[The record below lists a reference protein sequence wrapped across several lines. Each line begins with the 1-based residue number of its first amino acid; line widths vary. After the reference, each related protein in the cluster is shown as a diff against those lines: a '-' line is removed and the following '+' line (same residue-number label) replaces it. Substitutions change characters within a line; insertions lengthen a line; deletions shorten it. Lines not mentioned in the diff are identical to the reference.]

1 MPTRIGQ
8 TKGAGFSPAPV
19 SRVGSVAH
27 PPTAAAGVVQ
37 RLRGRIVS
45 GALQPGTALPP
56 ERELAEQLDVS
67 RATLREGLSILA
79 HMGLVTIQRGR
90 SGGAVVTAPPAA
102 TVSSSI
108 TLLFQTRVVT
118 AGQLCE
124 FRRALEVEAAQLAA
138 TRRGQSDLTTIAS
151 ALQAYVASGSD
162 PTRQNSRGRAFHYA
176 VARASGNPLLTETL
190 LSLDEAFAECFDL
203 QHAVPDPAWLIHDI
217 HAPICDAIRQ
227 RDAVAARRAMLAH
240 FDQLDQALGE
250 LGLSQRPVASH
261 GESSTISRNAQDLI
275 VARG

>member
-1 MPTRIGQ
+1 M
-8 TKGAGFSPAPV
+8 
-19 SRVGSVAH
+19 AH

-45 GALQPGTALPP
+45 GALQPGTVLPS

-90 SGGAVVTAPPAA
+90 SGGAVVTAPPPA

-138 TRRGQSDLTTIAS
+138 VRRSEAELTTIAS
-151 ALQAYVASGSD
+151 ALRAYIASGSD
-162 PTRQNSRGRAFHYA
+162 PAQQSSRGRAFHYA

-203 QHAVPDPAWLIHDI
+203 QHAAPDPAWLIHDI
-217 HAPICDAIRQ
+217 HAPICDAIRR
-227 RDAVAARRAMLAH
+227 RDAVAARRAMQAH
-240 FDQLDQALGE
+240 FAQLAQALGE
-250 LGLSQRPVASH
+250 LGLSQRPVGSH
-261 GESSTISRNAQDLI
+261 GESSTVGRNAQELI
-275 VARG
+275 AARG

>member
-1 MPTRIGQ
+1 
-8 TKGAGFSPAPV
+8 
-19 SRVGSVAH
+19 
-27 PPTAAAGVVQ
+27 VQ

-45 GALQPGTALPP
+45 GALQPGTALPS

-90 SGGAVVTAPPAA
+90 CGGAVVTVPPPT

-108 TLLFQTRVVT
+108 ALLFQTRVVT

-138 TRRGQSDLTTIAS
+138 ARRSEADLTTIAA
-151 ALQAYVASGSD
+151 ALQSYVASGDD
-162 PTRQNSRGRAFHYA
+162 PARQNSRGRAFHYA
-176 VARASGNPLLTETL
+176 VARTSGNPLLTETL

-203 QHAVPDPAWLIHDI
+203 QHAAPDPAWLIHDI

-227 RDAVAARRAMLAH
+227 RDVSVARQAMQAH
-240 FDQLDQALGE
+240 FDQLAQALGE
-250 LGLSQRPVASH
+250 LGLSQRLVRCH
-261 GESSTISRNAQDLI
+261 GEAPTVGWNASDLI